1 MLISKE
7 SNKRKVTALTGAMLS
22 IGSIMAISST
32 KANADTVRKANVE
45 MQSSSV
51 KNTIVTP
58 AQNSLYQ
65 QNQKK
70 SDNVEADKAR
80 AKAVE
85 QQKQQAEKQNQQI
98 QAQQNANNN
107 QQNNNADNSN
117 NQANNNT
124 NQNVGV
130 AQGDN
135 AVKAFEQAS
144 QNSVNQQEQNSIN
157 QSHQAVAQQAKDRQA
172 HYQQMLQKVA
182 SASTTLQAKPS
193 NNNNSNNQAPTGSG
207 SVYDQFIQAG
217 GTPDMWKYI
226 VMPESSGNPNAVN
239 QYGYRGLGQTKES
252 WGTGS
257 VANQTKGMIQYA
269 ISRYG
274 SIENAVRFRQGHN
287 FW

>member
-7 SNKRKVTALTGAMLS
+7 GNKRKVTALTGAMLS

-32 KANADTVRKANVE
+32 KVNADTVRKANVE

-80 AKAVE
+80 AKVVE

-107 QQNNNADNSN
+107 QNNNGSNSNN
-117 NQANNNT
+117 NQANNNA
-124 NQNVGV
+124 NQNVGG

-193 NNNNSNNQAPTGSG
+193 NNNNLNNQAPTGSG

-217 GTPDMWKYI
+217 GTPEVWKYI

-239 QYGYRGLGQTKES
+239 GKYHGIGQTDQQ
-252 WGTGS
+252 WGFGS
-257 VANQTKGMIQYA
+257 VANQTKGMMNYIN
-269 ISRYG
+269 SRYG
-274 SIENAVRFRQGHN
+274 SVSNAIAFRQAHG
-287 FW
+287 WY